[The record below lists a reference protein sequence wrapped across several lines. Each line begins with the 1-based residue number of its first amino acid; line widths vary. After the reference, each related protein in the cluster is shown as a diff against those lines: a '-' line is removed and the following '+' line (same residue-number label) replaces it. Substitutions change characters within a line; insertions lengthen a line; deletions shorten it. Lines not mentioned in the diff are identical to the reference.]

1 MTTPHTHHQAD
12 VARRWRLA
20 DQIANQL
27 FTARLLGERVRLIQT
42 HRAHL
47 GARPRLHEILTE
59 APQVA
64 AAGDPHLVRVAAIM
78 PGSPPV
84 VIRLHGPAWS
94 LILSAGRPLPDWV
107 LAVHDAY
114 PLHLLPAT
122 KARPGWLQALDLG
135 ADPFEVPELTRMCR
149 SIHAAIEPH
158 RR

>member
-1 MTTPHTHHQAD
+1 MSTPNTPQHPG
-12 VARRWRLA
+12 VLRRRLA

-27 FTARLLGERVRLIQT
+27 FTARLLGERVRLIQA

-47 GARPRLHEILTE
+47 VSHPRLHDILTE

-64 AAGDPHLVRVAAIM
+64 ASGDPEFVHVAYATAD
-78 PGSPPV
+78 GPPA

-114 PLHLLPAT
+114 PLHLLPPS
-122 KARPGWLQALDLG
+122 KAKAGWLQAFDLG
-135 ADPFEVPELTRMCR
+135 ADPLVVPELTRMCQR
-149 SIHAAIEPH
+149 IHAAITPSP
-158 RR
+158 